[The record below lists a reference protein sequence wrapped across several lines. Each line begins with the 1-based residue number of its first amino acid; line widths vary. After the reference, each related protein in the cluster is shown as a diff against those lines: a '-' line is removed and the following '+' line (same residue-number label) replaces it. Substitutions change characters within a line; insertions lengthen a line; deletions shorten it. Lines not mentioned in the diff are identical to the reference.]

1 VYIWGA
7 AGVLHKLSLQAMLKQ
22 NSMLRKCLLY
32 LFFSLTISNLSTRA
46 QKPSPIYSAEKME
59 NGKSQYNIY
68 DYQGKKLFSK
78 AVDWAYSNTWS
89 WIFVLNKNSKLI
101 KAYDSK
107 GNYFGIDSIQET
119 QSTYSNLNRTGIKKY
134 NKWGFYDRTGKMKIA
149 HDYDEISHFK
159 NDKAAV
165 KVGNS
170 IYMIDTN
177 GVRLLEA
184 YKDDKNYGF
193 EDSDIALGMGG
204 DFYNFQHKKVEQNK
218 KIGLSDKQG
227 TLVIPAIYDYL
238 FDIKEEFELIS
249 ARIGDMNGVLH
260 FDNKVIIPIEYKS
273 VFILNDY
280 F

>member
-1 VYIWGA
+1 
-7 AGVLHKLSLQAMLKQ
+7 
-22 NSMLRKCLLY
+22 MLRKCLFY
-32 LFFSLTISNLSTRA
+32 LFFSLTIIHLSTRA
-46 QKPSPIYSAEKME
+46 QKPSPIYSAEKIE
-59 NGKSQYNIY
+59 NGKSQYYIY
-68 DYQGKKLFSK
+68 DYQGGKLFPN

-89 WIFVLNKNSKLI
+89 WIFVLNKSSNLI

-119 QSTYSNLNRTGIKKY
+119 QSTYSNLNRTGIKKN
-134 NKWGFYDRTGKMKIA
+134 NKWGFYDRNGKIKIA
-149 HDYDEISHFK
+149 HDYDEISHFR
-159 NDKAAV
+159 NNKAAV

-177 GVRLLEA
+177 GVRLPEA

-227 TLVIPAIYDYL
+227 TLVIPVIYDYL

-260 FDNKVIIPIEYKS
+260 FGNKVIIPIEYKS
-273 VFILNDY
+273 VFVLNDY